1 MDISVD
7 YEIIQKMLYFQD
19 VRRTRQLDTD
29 TMNPL
34 ILLVRNLYSHDDC
47 VGVPEVGDSEEE

>member
-1 MDISVD
+1 
-7 YEIIQKMLYFQD
+7 MLYFQD

-47 VGVPEVGDSEEE
+47 VGVPQVSDSEEK